1 MSAEATRIGTETLV
15 KNALMQD
22 SFDRFFQAAFLK
34 LTRHLKRAPGGR
46 RAWIFYQASHGT
58 YKPWKPLVEAIRLA
72 MAEPDCQEDDA
83 MAIVHCLAG
92 LVHAHYAAKECEV
105 ATVKEALRLSISTD
119 TEEIAAQADALAN
132 PSDANIER
140 VIEKTSIDDRAD
152 RTLLTLLRG
161 VLATNATRPRAAR

>member
-1 MSAEATRIGTETLV
+1 MSAGATRIGAEILV
-15 KNALMQD
+15 KGAIIRDAN
-22 SFDRFFQAAFLK
+22 DRFYQSAFNK
-34 LTRHLKRAPGGR
+34 LTRHIKRPGGR
-46 RAWIFYQASHGT
+46 RRWIFDQAAHGT
-58 YKPWKPLVEAIRLA
+58 YKPWRALTEPMELA
-72 MAEPDCQEDDA
+72 MAAGAPEEDVL
-83 MAIVHCLAG
+83 AIVHCLAG

-140 VIEKTSIDDRAD
+140 VIEKTSVDGQRD